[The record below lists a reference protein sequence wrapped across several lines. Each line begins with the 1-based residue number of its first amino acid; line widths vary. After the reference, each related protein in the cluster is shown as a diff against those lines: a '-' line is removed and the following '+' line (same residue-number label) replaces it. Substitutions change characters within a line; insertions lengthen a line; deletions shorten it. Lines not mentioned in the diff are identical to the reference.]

1 MPPTPAT
8 NSRFRD
14 MGGGHI
20 AETIAHQVQVF
31 YNPTTQT
38 ARVMFNAAPY
48 IKMGETYQRIGME
61 QELLDQDLSSLLHLQ
76 LVPAG
81 TIDPITGFDL
91 SRVSMLG
98 ISIIHKMAFDFFH
111 NVRAGT
117 PGYPLLSTITGT
129 MPTFQQENKLELP
142 MRI

>member
-20 AETIAHQVQVF
+20 AESIAHQVQVF
-31 YNPTTQT
+31 YNPTTQA
-38 ARVMFNAAPY
+38 ARVIFNAAPY
-48 IKMGETYQRIGME
+48 ILMGDTYQRIGMN
-61 QELLDQDLSSLLHLQ
+61 QELLEQDLSSLLHLQ
-76 LVPAG
+76 LVPQG

-91 SRVSMLG
+91 SQVSMLG

-111 NVRAGT
+111 NVQAGT

-129 MPTFQQENKLELP
+129 SPTYQSANKLELP
-142 MRI
+142 MRL